1 MKLDVSSELLSFS
14 NLHRNLN
21 LSVTV
26 MPVHLLYM
34 CFFMTW
40 FFCKVQQARKMGKQA
55 ILVAVIV
62 AKIHFTKPPKRRGSN
77 PLLAACLARKKR
89 DDLDKQARNH

>member
-1 MKLDVSSELLSFS
+1 
-14 NLHRNLN
+14 
-21 LSVTV
+21 
-26 MPVHLLYM
+26 
-34 CFFMTW
+34 
-40 FFCKVQQARKMGKQA
+40 MGKQA